1 MGNPGSSP
9 CALPVSTDSG
19 PGQQVRQT
27 QGHTDTP
34 ALNCTSAEGT
44 LLGKH
49 NILSPPFSL
58 VISPKKASEI
68 ESSHPSEYQNQQIS
82 TKTQIL
88 NSFMVMSTDNLG
100 ETVHK
105 GLE

>member
-49 NILSPPFSL
+49 HIHSSPFSL
-58 VISPKKASEI
+58 VTSPKKASEI
-68 ESSHPSEYQNQQIS
+68 QSSHPAEDQTQQIS
-82 TKTQIL
+82 TKTQVL

-100 ETVHK
+100 EDVHK
-105 GLE
+105 GLK

>member
-1 MGNPGSSP
+1 MGNPGRSP
-9 CALPVSTDSG
+9 CALPVSTDRG

-49 NILSPPFSL
+49 NILSSPFSL
-58 VISPKKASEI
+58 VTSPKKASEI
-68 ESSHPSEYQNQQIS
+68 KSSHPAKYQNQRIS
-82 TKTQIL
+82 TKTQVL